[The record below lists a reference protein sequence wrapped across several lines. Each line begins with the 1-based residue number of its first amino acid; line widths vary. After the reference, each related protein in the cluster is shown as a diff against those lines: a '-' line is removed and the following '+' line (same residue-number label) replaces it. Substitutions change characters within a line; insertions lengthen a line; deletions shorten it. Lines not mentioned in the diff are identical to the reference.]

1 VKNLALY
8 GVDKLYSTARHNH
21 PTLQER
27 LDALDELITVE
38 TKKAQ

>member
-1 VKNLALY
+1 
-8 GVDKLYSTARHNH
+8 VDKLYSIARNNH

-38 TKKAQ
+38 GKKSD